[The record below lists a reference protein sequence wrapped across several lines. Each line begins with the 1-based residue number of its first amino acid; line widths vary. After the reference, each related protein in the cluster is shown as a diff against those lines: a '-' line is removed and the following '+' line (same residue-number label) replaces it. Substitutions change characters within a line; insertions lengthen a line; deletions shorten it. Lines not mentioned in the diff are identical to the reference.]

1 MRINVPSLFVLLAL
15 VAGVSAMAQDTAS
28 PPSAPSAAPAPPA
41 PSPPEQAAATTPPP
55 SPPQQEQSSP
65 EPLNET
71 MPQLPNIL
79 IPPPPVVTPHRPKP
93 PFPPEPPPVL
103 PGPPGSP
110 VNAPNMPGSPQLPE
124 RLEEMIQAALANN
137 PDIQVVEAKLHEAD
151 VALAQVRQQVVR
163 ELTQSFQER
172 TKLSMQLDAARE
184 QLDRLQGSGAT
195 DPERQD
201 PQLKVRALEAEL
213 AANQA
218 QLRYLLGAALE
229 GPQPASPQPGPNME
243 PTPQRTGPPMGGV
256 RGFGG
261 MGGMGGGAW
270 GSRGP
275 GGGGGGGAWS
285 SGGPG
290 GAWGGAWSSGG
301 LGGGSSG
308 GYGGGMSGGYGG
320 SSGGW
325 GRAVGPFRLPVGVG
339 SPRPPIPARLK
350 TMLDSAEKVTI
361 TIEQGI
367 PLDKALEIVPLAS
380 KLNLVFAVNPPVA
393 ALSFT
398 EATCEEILT
407 AVAESMRNEICF
419 VFRDYGVLVTETEQ
433 AKMMPGA
440 TIPSYIPYLG
450 PPVDAEPR
458 PAPGGPAAQQ
468 RGGGIA
474 PGSQSLPTPMGDV
487 QRLARGGLQR
497 RGPSSMPPQNSWQ
510 TTRSWLRNHWLW
522 PF

>member
-1 MRINVPSLFVLLAL
+1 MRINALSLFVLLAL
-15 VAGVSAMAQDTAS
+15 VAGVSAMAQE
-28 PPSAPSAAPAPPA
+28 PAA
-41 PSPPEQAAATTPPP
+41 PP
-55 SPPQQEQSSP
+55 SPLKDAAAAVPPSVPGPASP
-65 EPLNET
+65 L
-71 MPQLPNIL
+71 
-79 IPPPPVVTPHRPKP
+79 PPPTGPVMPDM
-93 PFPPEPPPVL
+93 
-103 PGPPGSP
+103 PGP
-110 VNAPNMPGSPQLPE
+110 PQLPE

-172 TKLSMQLDAARE
+172 TKLSMQLDTARE
-184 QLDRLQGSGAT
+184 QLRQLEGSGAT
-195 DPERQD
+195 DPERQE

-229 GPQPASPQPGPNME
+229 GPQPALPQPGPNME
-243 PTPQRTGPPMGGV
+243 PTPQPTGPPMGGA

-308 GYGGGMSGGYGG
+308 GYGGGG

-450 PPVDAEPR
+450 PPIDAEPR
-458 PAPGGPAAQQ
+458 PTPGGPGAQQ

-474 PGSQSLPTPMGDV
+474 PGSQSLPAPMGDV

-510 TTRSWLRNHWLW
+510 TTRSWLRNHYLW